1 MSKQIQTIK
10 SSDKI
15 EFYKNGQKRYKGH
28 YKYEKEDGLW
38 ISWYENGQKLTEI
51 PYQDGKEDGLHT
63 FWYRNGQK
71 GTEGTYK
78 DGEIIFKK
86 EWNEDGSVKE

>member
-28 YKYEKEDGLW
+28 YKYEKEDG
-38 ISWYENGQKLTEI
+38 SEVQK
-51 PYQDGKEDGLHT
+51 KEDGFHFILL
-63 FWYRNGQK
+63 Q
-71 GTEGTYK
+71 
-78 DGEIIFKK
+78 
-86 EWNEDGSVKE
+86 

>member
-51 PYQDGKEDGLHT
+51 PYKDGKEDGLRKD
-63 FWYRNGQK
+63 WYENGQK
-71 GTEGTYK
+71 WFEENY
-78 DGEIIFKK
+78 
-86 EWNEDGSVKE
+86 